1 MIIRQITIKNFGKLH
16 EKTITFS
23 PGINVLYGENESGKT
38 TVHQFIKGMFYGM
51 QRMRGKAA
59 RTDAYSLYEPWEHP
73 FAYGGSI
80 WFESSGR
87 TFRLTRN
94 FYKSREMSELFCED
108 DGELLDVQQGD
119 LNDLLGGIS
128 EAIYD
133 NTVSVAQMKN
143 VTGAELVK
151 ELQNYMAS
159 YQGTGDCSV
168 DLGRTM
174 QMLKMSRKG
183 YQVQEDRRKKEAEK
197 EQEKLLANMEYIQQE
212 REELEEKKRNLS
224 AREAALQRTG
234 GEDGTTFL
242 KERIRYMEKRQSSVL
257 TLLLFTLILTALG
270 ILIPGF
276 LLDLSL
282 LPVGVGIAGIFL
294 TVSFYNK
301 YKKLELEIQKRR
313 KLKDRWVQKQEK
325 LQWSKETLEESCR
338 EKETAYQNLLEEYQ
352 EQEKNATLPSAES
365 VEIEALNIAMET
377 IEKLSGNIHGQIGKQ
392 LRKRVSEI
400 LSEITGGKYQEILMD
415 QDLGMT
421 VNMRER
427 TVPAERLSRGT
438 LEQIYFAL
446 RMAAGEIL
454 CGEESF
460 PVILDE
466 VFGMYDD
473 ERLFAALRWL
483 YQQQRQI
490 VISTCHQREME
501 MMDRHGIPYQKIV
514 MR

>member
-1 MIIRQITIKNFGKLH
+1 M
-16 EKTITFS
+16 
-23 PGINVLYGENESGKT
+23 
-38 TVHQFIKGMFYGM
+38 
-51 QRMRGKAA
+51 
-59 RTDAYSLYEPWEHP
+59 
-73 FAYGGSI
+73 
-80 WFESSGR
+80 
-87 TFRLTRN
+87 
-94 FYKSREMSELFCED
+94 
-108 DGELLDVQQGD
+108 
-119 LNDLLGGIS
+119 
-128 EAIYD
+128 
-133 NTVSVAQMKN
+133 
-143 VTGAELVK
+143 
-151 ELQNYMAS
+151 
-159 YQGTGDCSV
+159 
-168 DLGRTM
+168 
-174 QMLKMSRKG
+174 
-183 YQVQEDRRKKEAEK
+183 
-197 EQEKLLANMEYIQQE
+197 
-212 REELEEKKRNLS
+212 
-224 AREAALQRTG
+224 
-234 GEDGTTFL
+234 
-242 KERIRYMEKRQSSVL
+242 
-257 TLLLFTLILTALG
+257 
-270 ILIPGF
+270 
-276 LLDLSL
+276 
-282 LPVGVGIAGIFL
+282 
-294 TVSFYNK
+294 
-301 YKKLELEIQKRR
+301 
-313 KLKDRWVQKQEK
+313 
-325 LQWSKETLEESCR
+325 
-338 EKETAYQNLLEEYQ
+338 
-352 EQEKNATLPSAES
+352 
-365 VEIEALNIAMET
+365 EIEALNIAMET